1 MQRGLRDFVPPCLRA
16 YLPLLMIFLTVGAQM
31 PFDRLVRAVDDW
43 AGRRGVADVVAQ
55 IGATAC
61 RPRHLRCCAFL
72 DPPSFTEH
80 VRAARLVVAHA
91 GMGSILTAL
100 EHARPILVMPR
111 RGALGETRNDHQ
123 VASAARF
130 ARLPGV
136 RVAHDEAALSRCLDQ
151 LESIRADAPISAVA
165 SPELLGVLREFVFAG
180 RP

>member
-1 MQRGLRDFVPPCLRA
+1 
-16 YLPLLMIFLTVGAQM
+16 MIFVTVGAQM

-43 AGRRGVADVVAQ
+43 AGRRRVADVVAQ
-55 IGATAC
+55 VGTSAC
-61 RPRHLRCCAFL
+61 RARNLRCLPFL
-72 DPPSFTEH
+72 DPPQFVEH
-80 VRAARLVVAHA
+80 VCAARLIVAHA

-123 VASAARF
+123 VATARRF
-130 ARLPGV
+130 SCFPGV
-136 RVAHDEAALSRCLDQ
+136 RVAFDELELCRCLDE

-165 SPELLGVLREFVFAG
+165 SPELLGALREFLLAG